1 MGICGTLFLIFLLCK
16 IFGVMPI
23 AAWSWWLVCAPIIA
37 EIVFDILIIIIWA
50 ICKR

>member
-23 AAWSWWLVCAPIIA
+23 AEWSWWLVCAPVIV
-37 EIVFDILIIIIWA
+37 EIVFDILIIIIWS
-50 ICKR
+50 ICKK